1 MNLKSLVLPKG
12 AVLLQDLDDGRS
24 RTTALHLGI
33 YPFIL
38 ERLKSTD
45 GPRGC
50 AAIQRSGDS
59 LVAVLAWERCN
70 AGNGWATLSISP
82 ANEETMLFLSRVAK
96 ALIEGPETS
105 ECEAPAVPPSE

>member
-1 MNLKSLVLPKG
+1 MNLKSLVLPEG
-12 AVLLQDLDDGRS
+12 AVFLQDLDDARS
-24 RTTALHLGI
+24 MATALDLGL

-50 AAIQRSGDS
+50 AAIQRSGDW
-59 LVAVLAWERCN
+59 LRAVLAWERCD

-82 ANEETMLFLSRVAK
+82 ANEETMLFLSRLCR
-96 ALIEGPETS
+96 ALIEGTDITDGDGCPGN
-105 ECEAPAVPPSE
+105 

>member
-1 MNLKSLVLPKG
+1 MNLKSLVLPEG
-12 AVLLQDLDDGRS
+12 ALFLQDLDDVRS
-24 RTTALHLGI
+24 MAIALDLGL

-50 AAIQRSGDS
+50 AAIERSGDW
-59 LVAVLAWERCN
+59 LVAVLAWERCD

-82 ANEETMLFLSRVAK
+82 ANEETMLFLSRLCR
-96 ALIEGPETS
+96 ALIEGTDSTDGDGFPGN
-105 ECEAPAVPPSE
+105 

>member
-12 AVLLQDLDDGRS
+12 AALLQDLDDGRS
-24 RTTALHLGI
+24 MMIALHLGM

-45 GPRGC
+45 GPRSC

-59 LVAVLAWERCN
+59 FVAVLAWERCN

-82 ANEETMLFLSRVAK
+82 ANKETMLFLSRLAK
-96 ALIEGPETS
+96 ALIEGPDNLT
-105 ECEAPAVPPSE
+105 CLN